1 LLLMRVQT
9 RTRGVCRASEGE
21 VQDLKDESIAALR
34 AARDRADVLRRGLQ
48 GSAALIAEKVV
59 ALEQLNI
66 TLMQALYH
74 MEPDQRTA
82 AAHNLELLE
91 LGLSTKDKRRLQQR
105 LEYKSA
111 DLERGLENAVLVF
124 KASRTEHARLAEE
137 FVNTTRKDEARM
149 VEVNTHR
156 LPPPAS
162 FHTKGTAV

>member
-1 LLLMRVQT
+1 M
-9 RTRGVCRASEGE
+9 
-21 VQDLKDESIAALR
+21 QDLKDESIAALR

-91 LGLSTKDKRRLQQR
+91 LGLSSKDKRRLQQR

-124 KASRTEHARLAEE
+124 KASRAEHARLAEE
-137 FVNTTRKDEARM
+137 FVTTTRADEARM
-149 VEVNTHR
+149 AKVNT
-156 LPPPAS
+156 PAPACCSPPAVAPQRLFS
-162 FHTKGTAV
+162 EARHSA